1 MLHIASIS
9 SWYSGNETMI
19 QQIIIY
25 ALLAFSIQVALRT
38 GIFSLAGIGFYG
50 IGSYAAGLLVQKG
63 WPTVLAIAASV
74 VLCALVGYLLA
85 VLLVR
90 LRDLYLAMATVAFDL
105 MVGIVALNWA
115 HLTGGPLGLIG
126 IPVSVTTLAIFIT
139 LVVAAAGLFL
149 LERGTM
155 GRTMIAIRE
164 DEDLAQ
170 SLSVDIRRYRRFAF
184 VVSAMLGCLAG
195 AFHALLYITVQP
207 GDAGFDL
214 IVLALTMVIIGGFGS
229 WVGAL
234 IGAILLTWI
243 PLKLTSIG
251 EWWNVVYGGIMI
263 LMATFLPGG
272 ILAIIQM
279 LWGRGPGPK
288 LPGLSVGRAPRQP
301 LSGRGDRQPLPGRA
315 APSER

>member
-1 MLHIASIS
+1 MTMLHLASIS
-9 SWYSGNETMI
+9 SWYTGNETI
-19 QQIIIY
+19 FQQIIIY

-50 IGSYAAGLLVQKG
+50 IGSYAAALLVQKG
-63 WPTVLAIAASV
+63 WPTVLAIAAAV

-105 MVGIVALNWA
+105 MVGILALNWTK
-115 HLTGGPLGLIG
+115 LTGGPLGLVG
-126 IPVSVTTLAIFIT
+126 IPVKVTTLGIFIT
-139 LVVAAAGLFL
+139 LVVAAGGLFL

-155 GRTMIAIRE
+155 GRAMVVIRE
-164 DEDLAQ
+164 DENLAQ
-170 SLSVDIRRYRRFAF
+170 SLSIDIRRYRRFAF
-184 VVSAMLGCLAG
+184 VISAMLGCLAG
-195 AFHALLYITVQP
+195 AFHALLYIAVLP

-229 WVGAL
+229 WLGAL

-263 LMATFLPGG
+263 LMATFIPGG
-272 ILAIIQM
+272 ILAIIRM
-279 LWGRGPGPK
+279 LWGRGPGAK
-288 LPGLSVGRAPRQP
+288 LPGLPARRAKR
-301 LSGRGDRQPLPGRA
+301 SPLPGQA

>member
-1 MLHIASIS
+1 MTVIQLASIS
-9 SWYSGNETMI
+9 SWYTGNETII

-50 IGSYAAGLLVQKG
+50 IGSYAAALLVQKG
-63 WPTVLAIAASV
+63 WPTVPAVAAA
-74 VLCALVGYLLA
+74 VLLCGLVGYLLA
-85 VLLVR
+85 LLLVR

-105 MVGIVALNWA
+105 MVGVLALNWTS
-115 HLTGGPLGLIG
+115 LTGGPLGLVG
-126 IPVSVTTLAIFIT
+126 IPVKVTTLGIFIT
-139 LVVAAAGLFL
+139 LVVAGGGLFL
-149 LERGTM
+149 LERGTI
-155 GRTMIAIRE
+155 GRTMVAIRE

-170 SLSVDIRRYRRFAF
+170 SLSIDIRRYRRFAF
-184 VVSAMLGCLAG
+184 VISAMLGCLAG
-195 AFHALLYITVQP
+195 AFHALLYISVLP

-251 EWWNVVYGGIMI
+251 QWWNVVYGGIMI
-263 LMATFLPGG
+263 LMATFIPGG
-272 ILAIIQM
+272 ILAM
-279 LWGRGPGPK
+279 LGFLWGRGPGPR
-288 LPGLSVGRAPRQP
+288 LPGLRVAHAERERAPRP
-301 LSGRGDRQPLPGRA
+301 RQA